1 MRKAINAV
9 DQRGANMDYDG
20 SNSEQKKANISFSAI
35 LGKHNINKQLDKNIR
50 LVERLVVKL
59 AESQRKILEFV
70 KAEPYVTIK
79 ELSQKIGIS
88 TTAVDK
94 NIVLLKKRK
103 MLKRIGPDKG
113 GRWVAAKQKK
123 SDN

>member
-1 MRKAINAV
+1 M
-9 DQRGANMDYDG
+9 
-20 SNSEQKKANISFSAI
+20 SSEETKTNKSGKPDSGQKKPNISFSDI
-35 LGKHNINKQLDKNIR
+35 LKKYNDYSKLGNGKR

-70 KAEPYVTIK
+70 KEDPYITIK

-103 MLKRIGPDKG
+103 MLKRFGPDKG
-113 GRWVAAKQKK
+113 GHWIVINRKK
-123 SDN
+123 GKFIET

>member
-1 MRKAINAV
+1 MSFDLNGKN
-9 DQRGANMDYDG
+9 
-20 SNSEQKKANISFSAI
+20 NISFSSI
-35 LGKHNINKQLDKNIR
+35 LKKHFAGNKLNSDNR

-70 KAEPYVTIK
+70 RMEPYITIK

-94 NIVLLKKRK
+94 NIVLLKKK
-103 MLKRIGPDKG
+103 GMLKRIGPDKG
-113 GRWVAAKQKK
+113 GRWAETKRKK
-123 SDN
+123 G